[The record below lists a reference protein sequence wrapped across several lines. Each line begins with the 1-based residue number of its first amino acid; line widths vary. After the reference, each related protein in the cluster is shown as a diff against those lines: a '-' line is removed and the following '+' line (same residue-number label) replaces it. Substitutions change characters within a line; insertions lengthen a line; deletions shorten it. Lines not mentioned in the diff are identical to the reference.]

1 MCEPKKWL
9 TIATTLMVCL
19 HQAFTALS
27 GSSSLCKIIQAPM
40 PIGNHL
46 VSLHPCERRCS
57 WMDFFATN
65 FVVCMRDVAVL
76 PILVSIMADRKS
88 STKKLISRLKLTS
101 EASYANISS
110 QRTPRV
116 PFAKVVNQQYKKI
129 VKKKLLNFKYMSMTY
144 WGESGKDH

>member
-1 MCEPKKWL
+1 
-9 TIATTLMVCL
+9 
-19 HQAFTALS
+19 
-27 GSSSLCKIIQAPM
+27 
-40 PIGNHL
+40 
-46 VSLHPCERRCS
+46 
-57 WMDFFATN
+57 
-65 FVVCMRDVAVL
+65 MRDVAVL

-144 WGESGKDH
+144 LGESGKDH